1 MPKDK
6 LLIDEYIKFIND
18 FGKRHEMNHWDVR
31 KVVFDYEWANRK
43 FPERTGPVPGLGGGS
58 DD

>member
-1 MPKDK
+1 
-6 LLIDEYIKFIND
+6 
-18 FGKRHEMNHWDVR
+18 MNHWDAR

-43 FPERTGPVPGLGGGS
+43 FPERTDPVPGLGGGS